1 MKKRKLLTYNLKIA
15 GITENLEIVR
25 EFIHKL
31 ATKAGFEEEI
41 AGQIELAV
49 DEACTN
55 VIRHAYKND
64 QRRKI
69 DIKVILDTEKMQ
81 ICISDKGKG
90 FNPDT
95 LPKPDLRAYVETSKR
110 GGLGIHLMRS
120 LMDEVQFQFN
130 PSKKNTV
137 TLTKYMR
144 KKLA

>member
-31 ATKAGFEEEI
+31 AIKAGFEEET

-64 QRRKI
+64 HRRKI
-69 DIKVILDTEKMQ
+69 DIKVILDTDKMQ

-90 FNPDT
+90 FNPDA
-95 LPKPDLRAYVETSKR
+95 LPKPDLRAYVESSKR

-120 LMDEVQFQFN
+120 LMDQVQFEFN
-130 PSKKNTV
+130 PPKRNTV
-137 TLTKYMR
+137 TLTKYKR
-144 KKLA
+144 KKSA